1 MLAIFKREFKS
12 YFQTMTGPIFI
23 AVLTAFIGLYFLIY
37 NMITGYPYFA
47 YPLVSAWIVLVIAV
61 PLLTMRSFAEER
73 KTKTD
78 QILLTSPVSVTD
90 IVLGKYFAMVAV
102 FLIAVL
108 LLCICPII
116 ISTAGT
122 AYFRLDYS
130 TIFAF
135 FVIGCMYISIGM
147 FISSLTESQIIAAIL
162 SFVVLMVMYLW
173 YSIINI
179 LPSDTGSTM
188 AVLLV
193 LIVLLCFIV
202 YSQTKNM
209 TMSMLIG
216 VGCMAAMMVVYIVDP
231 SLYQGLLRK
240 IFGEF
245 SIIGTLYN
253 FMLSYIFDLQG
264 LLRMLIITLVMLFLT
279 GQSIQKRRWN

>member
-23 AVLTAFIGLYFLIY
+23 AVITAFVGLYFLIY

-90 IVLGKYFAMVAV
+90 IVLGKYLAMVAV
-102 FLIAVL
+102 FSIAVL
-108 LLCICPII
+108 LLCLCPII

-122 AYFRLDYS
+122 VYFLLDYS

-135 FVIGCMYISIGM
+135 FIIGCMYISIGM

-179 LPSDTGSTM
+179 LPNDTGSTM

-193 LIVLLCFIV
+193 LIVILCFIV

-209 TMSMLIG
+209 TMSMLLGI
-216 VGCMAAMMVVYIVDP
+216 GCMAVMMIVYIMD
-231 SLYQGLLRK
+231 SSIYEGLLRK
-240 IFGEF
+240 IFGDF

-264 LLRMLIITLVMLFLT
+264 LLRMLIITFVMLFLT

>member
-23 AVLTAFIGLYFLIY
+23 AVITAFIGLYFLIY

-216 VGCMAAMMVVYIVDP
+216 VGCMAAMMVVYIVDS

>member
-23 AVLTAFIGLYFLIY
+23 AVITAFIGLYFLIY

-90 IVLGKYFAMVAV
+90 IVLGKYFAMVDV

>member
-23 AVLTAFIGLYFLIY
+23 AVITAFVGLYFLIY

-90 IVLGKYFAMVAV
+90 IVLGKYLAMVAV
-102 FLIAVL
+102 FSIAVL
-108 LLCICPII
+108 LLCLCPII

-122 AYFRLDYS
+122 AYFLLDYS

-135 FVIGCMYISIGM
+135 FIIGCMYISIGM

-179 LPSDTGSTM
+179 LPNDTGSTM

-193 LIVLLCFIV
+193 LIVILCFIV

-209 TMSMLIG
+209 TMSMLLG
-216 VGCMAAMMVVYIVDP
+216 VGCMAVMMIVYIVD
-231 SLYQGLLRK
+231 SSIYEGLLRK
-240 IFGEF
+240 IFGDF

-264 LLRMLIITLVMLFLT
+264 LLRMLIITFVMLFLT